1 MSLEKKK
8 LQVELMRVKTAKM
21 ELECRIEERQEEI
34 LRVQEHIIV
43 QQAKEEELQAK
54 LDEMKVTNNKG

>member
-8 LQVELMRVKTAKM
+8 LQVELMRVKTARM

-34 LRVQEHIIV
+34 LRVQEHIVI
-43 QQAKEEELQAK
+43 QQAKEDELQVR
-54 LDEMKVTNNKG
+54 LDEMKITNKLV